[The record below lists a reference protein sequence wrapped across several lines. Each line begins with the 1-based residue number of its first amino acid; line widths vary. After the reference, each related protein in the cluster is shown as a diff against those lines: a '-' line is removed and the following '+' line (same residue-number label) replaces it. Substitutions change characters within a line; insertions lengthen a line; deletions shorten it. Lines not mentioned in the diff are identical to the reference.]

1 MKLAAVPV
9 KVLPA
14 LSVAV
19 ACTVYVPSLSDA
31 HVGIVALLVHVA
43 AVLLLVAP
51 CVVAK
56 LATPAC
62 QAEPVQ

>member
-9 KVLPA
+9 KVFPA
-14 LSVAV
+14 LSVAF

-43 AVLLLVAP
+43 AVLP
-51 CVVAK
+51 VVA
-56 LATPAC
+56 LWVVARLTAVAC